1 MLLAGVRALR
11 VRLDRAR
18 YSSSRRFVRSL
29 LAHCAPGVPGVFIA
43 QRQIALEIAVRP
55 IGS

>member
-18 YSSSRRFVRSL
+18 YSSSRSFVRSL

-43 QRQIALEIAVRP
+43 AEDTALYPVQP
-55 IGS
+55 S